1 MYILGM
7 TIDFVEWFQSF
18 QNGFLD
24 FFFNM
29 ISFLG
34 EEYIFIVVM
43 GFIYWT
49 YNKKFGEFLGL
60 TLAVTIVINNFLK
73 EIFDAPRPFTEYPDR
88 VENLRPSTSS
98 GYSFPSGHTQI
109 FSTFL
114 YGVAFYLKKKW
125 MFITVSILVVLMM
138 MSRVYLGVHYLED
151 VLVAGFLG
159 LFLGYIIYYY
169 YEKIYENQQ
178 LLHKIYIIIVLIALP
193 ITLLLGSEDLFKGF
207 GILTGMVF
215 AVMYE
220 KKYVNFSLDTTKLKK
235 GIRLFL
241 GVVIMISLQVGL
253 KLLYSPFLDE
263 GTYLF
268 DVFSSIRYFLLTF
281 IGIGIYPK
289 AFKKFNF

>member
-7 TIDFVEWFQSF
+7 TIEVVEWFQSF

-24 FFFNM
+24 FFFNA

-34 EEYIFIVVM
+34 EEYVFIAIM
-43 GFIYWT
+43 GLVYWT

-60 TLAVTIVINNFLK
+60 TLATTAVVNNVLK
-73 EIFDAPRPFTEYPDR
+73 ELFNAQRPFAEYPDR
-88 VENLRPSTSS
+88 VNNLRSYTST
-98 GYSFPSGHTQI
+98 GRSFPSGHVQL
-109 FSTFL
+109 FSTFY
-114 YGVAFYLKKKW
+114 YGLVFYLKKKW
-125 MFITVSILVVLMM
+125 VFVTVSIFVILMM
-138 MSRVYLGVHYLED
+138 MSRMYLGVHYLED
-151 VLVAGFLG
+151 VIAGALIG
-159 LFLGYIIYYY
+159 LLLGYIFYYY
-169 YEKIYENQQ
+169 FDKLYENQQ
-178 LLHKIYIIIVLIALP
+178 LLHKVYIIIILIALP
-193 ITLLLGSEDLFKGF
+193 FTLLLGSVDLFKAF

-235 GIRLFL
+235 VIRLVI
-241 GVVIMISLQVGL
+241 GVIIMISLQEGL
-253 KLLYSPFLDE
+253 KFLYSPFLDE

-268 DVFSSIRYFLLTF
+268 DVLSSIRYFLLTF